1 MGDGEAGRTL
11 LPWLPIYLNW
21 NALINYN
28 LRRERDRGRRPGGG
42 DRSEET
48 QREEETGEEA
58 RGRRG
63 EGDREETG
71 RRRQVGGN
79 MREETGRRRQ
89 WEGTQERRQGRR
101 QGGGK
106 RERGHEKG
114 EEEDIVGKIHV
125 LLH

>member
-63 EGDREETG
+63 EGDREETSG
-71 RRRQVGGN
+71 REHEGGDRKEET
-79 MREETGRRRQ
+79 MGGDTREETGGGDREEGKEREGMRKERRR
-89 WEGTQERRQGRR
+89 T
-101 QGGGK
+101 
-106 RERGHEKG
+106 
-114 EEEDIVGKIHV
+114 
-125 LLH
+125 

>member
-48 QREEETGEEA
+48 QREE
-58 RGRRG
+58 
-63 EGDREETG
+63 TG
-71 RRRQVGGN
+71 R
-79 MREETGRRRQ
+79 
-89 WEGTQERRQGRR
+89 RRQGRR
-101 QGGGK
+101 QEGGDREEETSGREHKGGDRKEETMGGDTREETGEETGRREK
-106 RERGHEKG
+106 RERA
-114 EEEDIVGKIHV
+114 
-125 LLH
+125 